1 MKKLIYLVLLYTMI
15 HVPAS
20 GQSTMLSGQ
29 VKDTHTRETLSYAT
43 IAIPA
48 ISSGVTTDDRGQF
61 HIQVPDSLQNPILIV
76 SLLGYHP
83 DTLVLKGN
91 NNLEISLKPTLQ
103 VDEVVVT
110 GTMRTVSRTESP
122 IPVEVFTPKFFKK
135 NPSPSLFEAV
145 GMINGVRPQ
154 LNCNVCNTGDIH
166 INGMEGP
173 YTMILIDGMPIVSSL
188 STVYGLSGIPNSIVE
203 RLEVVKGPA
212 AALYGS
218 EAMGGIINVITKNPA
233 TAPLVSADFMATSWQ
248 EYNAD
253 LSVKVNAGKSA
264 QALLGVNYFHYG
276 QPFDKNGDGFT
287 DVALQ
292 NRISLFNKWS
302 FNRAHNRI
310 ASIAARYVY
319 EDRWGGQ
326 MNWNKSFRGSDQVYG
341 ESIYTKRWELVGQ
354 YQLPVAEKI
363 MLQFSLN
370 DHNQDSYY
378 GTTSFQASQR
388 VAFAQVYWDKQWS
401 AHNFLLGSS
410 FRYTYYDDNTPG
422 TATADGVNAADR
434 KPLPGLFA
442 QDEWTLS
449 PKHKLLAGYRYDYDK
464 HHGNIHSPRIAYK
477 WSPSNKHTLRASFGT
492 GFRVVNLFTEDH
504 AALTGSRKV
513 EILNDLKPEKSY
525 NANLNYVLQVPV
537 GSNFINVDATGF
549 YSYFTNKIVGDYNID
564 PNKIIY
570 NNLSGHAISQ
580 GISLNANMTFHIPLQ
595 LMLGTTF
602 MDVYQM
608 NEVAGTGRLQR
619 SNQLFAPKWSGNFA
633 ATYTFPR
640 NFIVDFTGQFN
651 GPMRLPLQPEDYR
664 PEYSPWFCIANI
676 QLTKKFP
683 KGIEVYGGVKNL
695 FNFVPENVYMRAF
708 DPFDKYA
715 NDPVTNPKGYT
726 FDTEYN
732 YASLQGTRL
741 FAGIRYNLS
750 SFRNTAK

>member
-1 MKKLIYLVLLYTMI
+1 
-15 HVPAS
+15 
-20 GQSTMLSGQ
+20 
-29 VKDTHTRETLSYAT
+29 
-43 IAIPA
+43 
-48 ISSGVTTDDRGQF
+48 
-61 HIQVPDSLQNPILIV
+61 
-76 SLLGYHP
+76 
-83 DTLVLKGN
+83 
-91 NNLEISLKPTLQ
+91 
-103 VDEVVVT
+103 
-110 GTMRTVSRTESP
+110 
-122 IPVEVFTPKFFKK
+122 
-135 NPSPSLFEAV
+135 
-145 GMINGVRPQ
+145 MINGVRPQ

-218 EAMGGIINVITKNPA
+218 EAMGGIINVITKNPV
-233 TAPLVSADFMATSWQ
+233 TAPLLSADFMATSWQ

-253 LSVKVNAGKSA
+253 LSVKVNAGKTG
-264 QALLGVNYFHYG
+264 QALLGINYFNYQHPY
-276 QPFDKNGDGFT
+276 DKNGDGFT

-292 NRISLFNKWS
+292 NRVSVFNKWN
-302 FNRAHNRI
+302 FNRRYNRI

-326 MNWNKSFRGSDQVYG
+326 MGWNKRFRGSDQVYG

-363 MLQFSLN
+363 MFQFSLN

-378 GTTSFQASQR
+378 GTTSYQATQR
-388 VAFAQVYWDKQWS
+388 VAFAQLYWDKQWQG
-401 AHNFLLGSS
+401 HNFLLGSS

-422 TATADGVNAADR
+422 TATTDGINAADR
-434 KPLPGLFA
+434 KPLPGIFI

-477 WSPSNKHTLRASFGT
+477 WSPDNRNTLRGSFGT

-513 EILNDLKPEKSY
+513 EILSDLKPEKSY
-525 NANLNYVLQVPV
+525 NANLNYVLQLPV
-537 GSNFINVDATGF
+537 GSNFINLDATGF
-549 YSYFTNKIVGDYNID
+549 YSYFTNKIVGDYNTD

-580 GISLNANMTFHIPLQ
+580 GVSLNANMTFRIPLQ
-595 LMLGTTF
+595 VMLGATF

-608 NEVAGTGRLQR
+608 NEVTGNGVLTR

-633 ATYTFPR
+633 VTYTLPY

-676 QLTKKFP
+676 QLTRKFA
-683 KGIEVYGGVKNL
+683 KGFELYGGVKNL
-695 FNFVPENVYMRAF
+695 FNFVP
-708 DPFDKYA
+708 K
-715 NDPVTNPKGYT
+715 KC
-726 FDTEYN
+726 
-732 YASLQGTRL
+732 LH
-741 FAGIRYNLS
+741 AGLR
-750 SFRNTAK
+750 SF